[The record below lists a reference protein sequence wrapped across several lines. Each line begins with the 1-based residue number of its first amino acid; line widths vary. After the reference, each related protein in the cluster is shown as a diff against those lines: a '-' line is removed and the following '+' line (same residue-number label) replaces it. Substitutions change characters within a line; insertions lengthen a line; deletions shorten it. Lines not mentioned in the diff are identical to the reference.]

1 MLEALRDST
10 ITSLKFF
17 SFTRNPGLF
26 TNEEACN
33 TLAQIIQS
41 QPNIEELIMCENE
54 VSEVSRGLIE
64 QAVVQSGTKKCKV
77 VWQYPDDILNYV
89 KDEE

>member
-10 ITSLKFF
+10 ITSLKWF
-17 SFTRNPGLF
+17 SFTSSPGLF

-41 QPNIEELIMCENE
+41 QPNIEDLNLSANE
-54 VSEVSRGLIE
+54 ASEVARGLVE

-77 VWQYPDDILNYV
+77 VWHHPDDIWNYV
-89 KDEE
+89 KGEE